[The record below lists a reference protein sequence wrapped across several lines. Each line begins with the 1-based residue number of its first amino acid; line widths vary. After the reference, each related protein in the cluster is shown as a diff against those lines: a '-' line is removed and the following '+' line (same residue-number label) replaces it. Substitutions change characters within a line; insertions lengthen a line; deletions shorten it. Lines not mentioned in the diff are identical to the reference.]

1 MMPLVP
7 PVLSSPRVVVRLAE
21 AADVPQVV
29 RYFRDNREHLA
40 SSRPLVGDEFHSE
53 GFWHTQVRAN
63 LSEFREGKSVRLF
76 LFDRARPERVIG
88 NANFTQVFRS
98 PAHYCTLGYGLDREY
113 EGRGMMREGL
123 EQALEYM
130 FGPQNFHRV
139 QANYVPRNER
149 SGGLLRRL
157 GFVIEGYARDY
168 LLLNGR
174 WEDHILTS
182 KTNAAW
188 KATY

>member
-1 MMPLVP
+1 MVLDPPL
-7 PVLSSPRVVVRLAE
+7 LTAPRVIVRLANTT
-21 AADVPQVV
+21 DVPQVV
-29 RYFRDNREHLA
+29 RYFQDNRAHLA
-40 SSRPLVGDEFHSE
+40 SSRPIVGDEFHTE
-53 GFWHTQVRAN
+53 GFWHAQVRAN
-63 LSEFREGKSVRLF
+63 LTEFRDGRSVRLF
-76 LFDRARPERVIG
+76 LFDRGRPERVIG

-98 PAHYCTLGYGLDREY
+98 PAYYCTLGYGLDREY

-123 EQALEYM
+123 ETALAYM

-182 KTNAAW
+182 KTNPDW
-188 KATY
+188 KAT